1 MLKKIVYVLLPLQV
15 IILLLSPRFGWK
27 MHNPES
33 YVLSYKGTTYADGKF
48 HALYKNEDDKIDICY
63 ESIFSKQ
70 FLITINDTEE
80 YEMKVEIDG
89 NSKGAEGLLFTSN
102 DLVWNDSVGI
112 FGWRYILTIA
122 LTVIS
127 ILLVKRTNCIV
138 VFPCILYVVS
148 ILISLRILF

>member
-15 IILLLSPRFGWK
+15 LILLLSPRFGWK

-33 YVLSYKGTTYADGKF
+33 ILLSYKGTTYADGQF
-48 HALYKNEDDKIDICY
+48 HDLYKNEDDKIDICY

-70 FLITINDTEE
+70 FLITINDMDK

-89 NSKGAEGLLFTSN
+89 SSKGAEGLLFTSN
-102 DLVWNDSVGI
+102 DLVWNDSIGI

-138 VFPCILYVVS
+138 AFPCILYAVS